1 VKLDR
6 KKREVE
12 NQESLPDFFYPDEK
26 EL

>member
-12 NQESLPDFFYPDEK
+12 NQESLPDFFYPDGK